1 MDITFSI
8 AKSATFL
15 EVSKITSL
23 IGAKIP
29 VEGGG
34 NLYDQVAVTA
44 DEYHILEGYW
54 REAASKAITT
64 LRRFYRSVTP
74 LGTGSM
80 VDMEEV
86 LILALSMPARFD
98 AQYAPAMESSLFNY
112 FVSYIVSKW
121 LPLAYRADVEYYQK
135 DAADN
140 LTRIL
145 TSIFHQ
151 NYPER
156 A

>member
-1 MDITFSI
+1 
-8 AKSATFL
+8 
-15 EVSKITSL
+15 
-23 IGAKIP
+23 
-29 VEGGG
+29 
-34 NLYDQVAVTA
+34 VAVTA

-135 DAADN
+135 DATDN